1 MSYLLSRSHHIF
13 LIGVAFCRPEAGPTN
28 PVRHAREGAFP
39 PSTILVT
46 PAERLH
52 SLPDKSIRLVPD
64 VPSKDQLPN
73 PPTDVLDSAPAIT
86 VQPANDGPSSS
97 TAHSPELRRESSW
110 ISNSN
115 DSSHI
120 SSEGSRH
127 AFEDARPQE
136 SNDSFSSAREL
147 AAEDSPS
154 EPKRKGGILTNL
166 KRYSS
171 LPRPPSM
178 MSQRMSVFT
187 RTPYRS
193 PPKPRIRARSPDAM
207 RFKEVL
213 KKKSALE
220 RATAYANK
228 INELSMYDCGLGDWV
243 VSVKEKGGQ

>member
-1 MSYLLSRSHHIF
+1 VIV
-13 LIGVAFCRPEAGPTN
+13 VAFWRPEPGPTT
-28 PVRHAREGAFP
+28 PVHHSREGAFP

-46 PAERLH
+46 PVERQH
-52 SLPDKSIRLVPD
+52 SLPDKSITLVPE

-73 PPTDVLDSAPAIT
+73 PPTDVLESAPVIT
-86 VQPANDGPSSS
+86 VQPANDRPSPS
-97 TAHSPELRRESSW
+97 TSELRRESSW

-115 DSSHI
+115 DSGHI
-120 SSEGSRH
+120 SSESSRN

-136 SNDSFSSAREL
+136 LDCSYSGSRESAT
-147 AAEDSPS
+147 EDSPTES
-154 EPKRKGGILTNL
+154 KRKGGILTNL

-178 MSQRMSVFT
+178 RSQSQRMSVFA
-187 RTPYRS
+187 RKSSP

-207 RFKEVL
+207 RFKDVL
-213 KKKSALE
+213 NKKSAVE

-243 VSVKEKGGQ
+243 TSMKEKGGL